1 MNQLQIS
8 HHERVD
14 GHRHRWLVHIDG
26 LPRPVVVELAPEE
39 RVRLELSDDEIHAL
53 LPTALE
59 RYVEANPDGLPDETA
74 HDVAWD
80 APVRV
85 LQTHFIG

>member
-1 MNQLQIS
+1 VQ
-8 HHERVD
+8 
-14 GHRHRWLVHIDG
+14 
-26 LPRPVVVELAPEE
+26 
-39 RVRLELSDDEIHAL
+39 
-53 LPTALE
+53 
-59 RYVEANPDGLPDETA
+59 ANPDALPDETS

>member
-1 MNQLQIS
+1 MAMPEVS

-14 GHRHRWLVHIDG
+14 GHPHRWHVHLRG
-26 LPRPVVVELAPEE
+26 RTRPVVVELPAAE
-39 RVRLELSDDEIHAL
+39 RAELDLTDAEIHEL

-59 RYVEANPDGLPDETA
+59 RHAAER
-74 HDVAWD
+74 DVNWD

-85 LQTHFIG
+85 LQTHFMG

>member
-1 MNQLQIS
+1 MASLRIS
-8 HHERVD
+8 HHERVA

-26 LPRPVVVELAPEE
+26 RPRPVVVELAPDE
-39 RVRLELSDDEIHAL
+39 RQQLDLSDDEIHAL
-53 LPTALE
+53 LPTALQ
-59 RYVEANPDGLPDETA
+59 RHVQASPDALPDETS